1 MTAGPLFR
9 SSSTTQLP
17 CRRLQNRDVG
27 VVEKYASVNQIKRI
41 ELHRHSLREELS
53 RPRFLLVN
61 PASVGPYEQN
71 QKFACHWRCPGAAS
85 ARMRRFKALNRG
97 REFEIATECISK

>member
-1 MTAGPLFR
+1 
-9 SSSTTQLP
+9 
-17 CRRLQNRDVG
+17 

-41 ELHRHSLREELS
+41 ELHRHSLREALS

-71 QKFACHWRCPGAAS
+71 Q
-85 ARMRRFKALNRG
+85 
-97 REFEIATECISK
+97 